1 MSSGGHAVIRSTRRT
16 RTRRLVTRVISGGFL
31 LASVTACE
39 LPSFGFPKGITP
51 QAQRIYN
58 IWSGSVIAALI
69 VGVGVWGMIFWASF
83 AYRKKSDELPK
94 QVRYN
99 LPVEILYT
107 VVPFVIVGGLFYYTA
122 RDESKIDEKP
132 KADMTVSVVGIR
144 WSWQFGYIEKDSAGK
159 DVLTAQVTGRP
170 GQPPVLVLP
179 TNRSILFK
187 ETSQDVIHSFWVI
200 EFNFKRD
207 VIPGRTNE
215 FEISKIT
222 KTGTFV
228 GRCAEL
234 CGVDHDRMNFIVKV
248 VPEKTFDA
256 YVASNYNPKVLDAAS
271 ASTAG
276 SGS

>member
-1 MSSGGHAVIRSTRRT
+1 VIRSTRRSS
-16 RTRRLVTRVISGGFL
+16 RRRLVTRVISGGFL
-31 LASVTACE
+31 LATVTACE
-39 LPSFGFPKGITP
+39 LPSFGFPQGITP
-51 QAQRIYN
+51 EARRIYN
-58 IWSGSVIAALI
+58 IWSGSSIAALI
-69 VGVGVWGMIFWASF
+69 VGAGVWAMIFFASF
-83 AYRKKSDELPK
+83 MYRKKSDELPK

-132 KADMTVSVVGIR
+132 KPAMTVEVIGFR
-144 WSWQFGYIEKDSAGK
+144 WNWQFGYIEKDAAGK
-159 DVLTAQVTGRP
+159 DVVKAQVTGRP
-170 GQPPVLVLP
+170 GQPAVLVLP
-179 TNRSILFK
+179 TNRSILFQEK
-187 ETSQDVIHSFWVI
+187 SPDVIHSFWVI

-207 VIPGRTNE
+207 VIPGRVNE

-248 VPEKTFDA
+248 VPEKVFDD
-256 YVASNYNPKVLDAAS
+256 YRASNYDPKVLEAADA
-271 ASTAG
+271 TAG

>member
-1 MSSGGHAVIRSTRRT
+1 VIRSNRRG
-16 RTRRLVTRVISGGFL
+16 RRRRLVLRGATALFL
-31 LASVTACE
+31 LLTATACE

-51 QAQRIYN
+51 QAERIYN
-58 IWSGSVIAALI
+58 IWSGSVIAALA
-69 VGVGVWGMIFWASF
+69 VGAGVWAMIFFASWK
-83 AYRKKSDELPK
+83 YRKRSDVLPR

-122 RDESKIDEKP
+122 RDESKLEEKP
-132 KADMTVSVVGIR
+132 KPDMVVQVTGFR
-144 WSWQFGYIEKDSAGK
+144 WNWQFSYVKQAPNGQLSYE
-159 DVLTAQVTGRP
+159 AQVTGRP
-170 GQPPVLVLP
+170 GQPAVLVLP
-179 TNRSILFK
+179 TNRSILFR
-187 ETSQDVIHSFWVI
+187 ETSPDVIHSFWVV

-207 VIPGRTNE
+207 VIPGRVNE

-248 VPEKTFDA
+248 VPDRVFDA
-256 YVASNYNPKVLDAAS
+256 YQASGYDPKVLDS
-271 ASTAG
+271 ATSAG

>member
-1 MSSGGHAVIRSTRRT
+1 VIPSIRRT
-16 RTRRLVTRVISGGFL
+16 RRRRLVTRVVSGAFL
-31 LASVTACE
+31 LVSVTACG
-39 LPSFGFPKGITP
+39 LPSFGFPQGITP
-51 QAQRIYN
+51 EANRIYN
-58 IWSGSVIAALI
+58 IWSGSVIASLI
-69 VGVGVWGMIFWASF
+69 VGAGVWGLIFWAVF
-83 AYRKKSDELPK
+83 AYRKKNDDLPK

-122 RDESKIDEKP
+122 RDEAKIDHISKHP
-132 KADMTVSVVGIR
+132 DMTVQVVGFR
-144 WSWQFGYIEKDSAGK
+144 WNWQFGYLEKGPNGQEI
-159 DVLTAQVTGRP
+159 VRAQVTGRP
-170 GQPPVLVLP
+170 GQPAVLVLP
-179 TNRSILFK
+179 TDRSILFK
-187 ETSQDVIHSFWVI
+187 ETSPDVIHSFWIV

-207 VIPGRTNE
+207 VIPGRVNE

-222 KTGTFV
+222 KTGTFI

-248 VPEKTFDA
+248 VTPAVFDK
-256 YVASNYNPKVLDAAS
+256 YEASNYDPKVLALAS

>member
-1 MSSGGHAVIRSTRRT
+1 VIRSTRRT
-16 RTRRLVTRVISGGFL
+16 RRRRLVTRVISGGFL
-31 LASVTACE
+31 LATVTACE

-51 QAQRIYN
+51 EAKRMYN

-69 VGVGVWGMIFWASF
+69 VGVGVWGLIFWASF
-83 AYRKKSDELPK
+83 AYRKKSDVLPK

-122 RDESKIDEKP
+122 RDESKIDRTP

-144 WSWQFGYIEKDSAGK
+144 WSWQFAYLEPGQNGELVKKAE
-159 DVLTAQVTGRP
+159 VTGRP

-187 ETSQDVIHSFWVI
+187 ETSKDVIHSFWVI

-207 VIPGRTNE
+207 VIPGRTNQ

-256 YVASNYNPKVLDAAS
+256 YVASGYDPKMLGSAGAS
-271 ASTAG
+271 SAG

>member
-1 MSSGGHAVIRSTRRT
+1 VIRSIRRT
-16 RTRRLVTRVISGGFL
+16 RRRRLVTRVVSGAFL
-31 LASVTACE
+31 LVSATACE

-58 IWSGSVIAALI
+58 LWSGSVIASLI
-69 VGVGVWGMIFWASF
+69 VGAGVWFLIFYASF
-83 AYRKKSDELPK
+83 AFRKKNDELPK

-122 RDESKIDEKP
+122 RDESKIDHISRNP
-132 KADMTVSVVGIR
+132 DMTVQVVGFR
-144 WSWQFGYIEKDSAGK
+144 WNWQFGYLEKGPNGQQI
-159 DVLTAQVTGRP
+159 VRAQVTGRP
-170 GQPPVLVLP
+170 GQPAVLVLP
-179 TNRSILFK
+179 TDRSILFK
-187 ETSQDVIHSFWVI
+187 ETSPDVIHSFWIV

-207 VIPGRTNE
+207 VIPGRVNQ

-222 KTGTFV
+222 RTGTFV

-248 VPEKTFDA
+248 VPAKVFDIYQA
-256 YVASNYNPKVLDAAS
+256 HNYDPKYLVAAT
-271 ASTAG
+271 STNAG

>member
-1 MSSGGHAVIRSTRRT
+1 VIRSNRRKH
-16 RTRRLVTRVISGGFL
+16 RRRLVTRVVSGAFL
-31 LASVTACE
+31 LATVTACE

-58 IWSGSVIAALI
+58 IWSGSCIAALA
-69 VGVGVWGMIFWASF
+69 VGVGVWALIFWCTWV
-83 AYRKKSDELPK
+83 YRKKSNELPK

-122 RDESKIDEKP
+122 RDESKLDATPKP
-132 KADMTVSVVGIR
+132 DMTVQVVGFR
-144 WSWQFGYIEKDSAGK
+144 WNWQFGYIEQGGNGQE
-159 DVLTAQVTGRP
+159 VVQAQVTGRP
-170 GQPPVLVLP
+170 GAPAVLVLP
-179 TNRSILFK
+179 TNRSILFR
-187 ETSQDVIHSFWVI
+187 ETSPDVIHSFWII

-207 VIPGRTNE
+207 VIPGRVNS

-222 KTGTFV
+222 RTGTFI

-234 CGVDHDRMNFIVKV
+234 CGVDHDKMDFIVKV
-248 VPEKTFDA
+248 VPDKVFDA
-256 YVASNYNPKVLDAAS
+256 YRASNYDPKVLQSAS
-271 ASTAG
+271 AANAG

>member
-1 MSSGGHAVIRSTRRT
+1 MIRSNRRT
-16 RTRRLVTRVISGGFL
+16 SRRRLVIRVLSGMFL
-31 LASVTACE
+31 LLSVTACG

-51 QAQRIYN
+51 QAERIYN
-58 IWSGSVIAALI
+58 IWSGSVIAALA
-69 VGVGVWGMIFWASF
+69 VGAGVWALIFWASF
-83 AYRKKSDELPK
+83 KYRKKSDELPK

-107 VVPFVIVGGLFYYTA
+107 VVPFVIVGGLFFYTA

-132 KADMTVSVVGIR
+132 KPDMTVQVVGFR
-144 WSWQFGYIEKDSAGK
+144 WNWAFSYLDTNANGK
-159 DVLTAQVTGRP
+159 TVEAAKVVGRP
-170 GQPPVLVLP
+170 GTPAVLVLP

-187 ETSQDVIHSFWVI
+187 ETSPDVIHSFWVI

-207 VIPGRTNE
+207 VIPGRVNE

-248 VPEKTFDA
+248 VPEKVFDD
-256 YVASNYNPKVLDAAS
+256 YRASNYDPKVLTAADS
-271 ASTAG
+271 AG

>member
-1 MSSGGHAVIRSTRRT
+1 VIRSTRRSS
-16 RTRRLVTRVISGGFL
+16 RRRLVARVGSGLLL
-31 LASVTACE
+31 LATVTACE

-51 QAQRIYN
+51 QAKRIYN

-69 VGVGVWGMIFWASF
+69 VGIGVWGLIFWASF
-83 AYRKKSDELPK
+83 AYRKKTDELPR

-122 RDESKIDEKP
+122 RDESKLDQKP
-132 KADMTVSVVGIR
+132 KPDMTVQVVGFR
-144 WSWQFGYIEKDSAGK
+144 WNWQFGYLEQAGNGQ
-159 DVLTAQVTGRP
+159 DVVRAQVTGRP
-170 GQPPVLVLP
+170 GQPAVLVLP
-179 TNRSILFK
+179 TNRSILFR
-187 ETSQDVIHSFWVI
+187 ETSPDVIHSFWII

-207 VIPGRTNE
+207 VIPGRVNE

-222 KTGTFV
+222 RTGTFV

-234 CGVDHDRMNFIVKV
+234 CGPDHDRMDFIVKV
-248 VPEKTFDA
+248 VPGQVFDQ
-256 YVASNYNPKVLDAAS
+256 YRASNYDPKVLDSAS